1 MTETTPVL
9 AVRGEADSR
18 YTPKQRRSSP
28 WMQKLQLWVYQK
40 APVLAPKAFRDE
52 YQTVIHPIRQ
62 DYKKGGIAP
71 FTATQQL
78 LYNMADWLKSGR
90 DLTNQGWLVFG
101 ESIQETILEDWN
113 ERLQRALLKEAARVA
128 PPLLSGASGQPT
140 AAADLSKSELARF
153 QHLTLPPD
161 QSAAPVEGWLQ
172 GMNTL
177 LNDHKTECLHSFV
190 VSVYEDISREIL
202 YWNRSIRAEQD
213 ELVRERIFHL
223 MLQSLFSPIYRL
235 VIEHHL
241 LSSLRRWVKF
251 GGQDRQKAQ
260 KGDMTAAVQISS
272 LSIQELR
279 LLIRLLRHL
288 PEEGAQH
295 QRHLTDKLFQGRLP
309 ETISDVT
316 SATSGRFTTP
326 PVDKLSEESR
336 LFLVETIT
344 KIQRSQQKTLKAILH
359 WQEKIIED
367 YPAFI
372 PLAQNWVL
380 ETLKVYPSSP
390 LIQFLIPCAVKWQAP
405 NAAWCLAL
413 LKLFDLPQFQ
423 PLLLTLANTLN
434 QALKEHHQPVFI
446 RKAFQ
451 EALTKHGLVMR
462 KEGTREQIIRPM
474 PGSLESMIR
483 RLNHLPML
491 PSHLKIELVQ
501 RFSNRK
507 TAMATQG
514 PVWFTVWQ
522 GITPETF
529 TLWMGQLARTLNP
542 SQDSE
547 EMFLSAQDWLNPNVV
562 RSAAV
567 EYHHAVL
574 LADLNKLLENVDHRQ
589 RFRQALGRWCDQLAL
604 HAERAERMNRP
615 FLCGLLG
622 FDGQQWLDKLHQQ
635 HPHNQELTPATA
647 TAITESQV
655 GDLQETENIRR
666 ENLKLFARTLY
677 NLVKKQ
683 RVMHPVQPRE
693 ILVPRCILVGNIQ
706 NAGTLQDV
714 LMAEHCLWL
723 DEEWLGDE
731 VRLMRELLLLPKTSS
746 KSTMTLLQQELHDMK
761 LLHTSEATHTIFDGT
776 TEQLATDHVPVLQ
789 HTNES
794 HDVDAS
800 LNSSLYGSHQPDR
813 CTQWPLSQLLGYVQ
827 YTLNVMGQLAAANSR
842 VTLQWDDDFTYN
854 LCKFYY
860 LKHFTF
866 QDIHLHLRR
875 QLFDPM
881 IREGLTRWENHQVS
895 VCAMVFN
902 ERYFWRSSLKHPD
915 QILSLVTPPA
925 NPYGEAFPSDPSQES
940 KKGVQPDILYIVWQ

>member
-1 MTETTPVL
+1 
-9 AVRGEADSR
+9 
-18 YTPKQRRSSP
+18 
-28 WMQKLQLWVYQK
+28 
-40 APVLAPKAFRDE
+40 
-52 YQTVIHPIRQ
+52 
-62 DYKKGGIAP
+62 
-71 FTATQQL
+71 
-78 LYNMADWLKSGR
+78 
-90 DLTNQGWLVFG
+90 
-101 ESIQETILEDWN
+101 
-113 ERLQRALLKEAARVA
+113 
-128 PPLLSGASGQPT
+128 
-140 AAADLSKSELARF
+140 
-153 QHLTLPPD
+153 
-161 QSAAPVEGWLQ
+161 VEGWLQ

-213 ELVRERIFHL
+213 EQVRERIFHL

-241 LSSLRRWVKF
+241 LSSLRRWVKY
-251 GGQDRQKAQ
+251 GGQDRQKTQ
-260 KGDMTAAVQISS
+260 KGDMTAAAQISS

-279 LLIRLLRHL
+279 LLIRLLRYL
-288 PEEGAQH
+288 PEEGAEH
-295 QRHLTDKLFQGRLP
+295 QRHLVDKLFQGTLP
-309 ETISDVT
+309 ETVSGVT

-336 LFLVETIT
+336 LFLAETIT

-359 WQEKIIED
+359 WQEKIVED

-507 TAMATQG
+507 TATATQG

-522 GITPETF
+522 GVTPETF

-547 EMFLSAQDWLNPNVV
+547 EMFLSAQDWLNTNVV
-562 RSAAV
+562 RSNAV

-622 FDGQQWLDKLHQQ
+622 FDGQQWLDKRHQQ
-635 HPHNQELTPATA
+635 LPQHETPTPASG
-647 TAITESQV
+647 TAITETGVS
-655 GDLQETENIRR
+655 DLLETEAICR

-693 ILVPRCILVGNIQ
+693 ILVPRCILVGNVQ
-706 NAGTLQDV
+706 TAGSLQDV
-714 LMAEHCLWL
+714 LMGEHCLWL
-723 DEEWLGDE
+723 DDEWLGDE
-731 VRLMRELLLLPKTSS
+731 ARLMRELLLPKTTGKSS
-746 KSTMTLLQQELHDMK
+746 MSLLQQELHDMK
-761 LLHTSEATHTIFDGT
+761 LLQHSEATHTIFDGT
-776 TEQLATDHVPVLQ
+776 TEPLVPHPASSRQHPVDPHDLEPPAT
-789 HTNES
+789 S
-794 HDVDAS
+794 A
-800 LNSSLYGSHQPDR
+800 LYGSNQPDR

-827 YTLNVMGQLAAANSR
+827 YVLNAMGQLAAANSR

-866 QDIHLHLRR
+866 QEVHTHLRR

-881 IREGLTRWENHQVS
+881 IREGLARWENHQVS

-915 QILSLVTPPA
+915 QILSLVTPPV
-925 NPYGEAFPSDPSQES
+925 NPYGDYATEGTP
-940 KKGVQPDILYIVWQ
+940 KGVQPDILYIVWQ